1 MFVICSAINGT
12 SNNQI
17 SMIGIGWTD
26 VSETSLIRTP
36 HLSFVEQIKNECPG
50 TKREKRSQSKGV
62 TGNGYWCRRLS
73 GSRLTFE
80 SRRGFPVGL
89 NACESGACEQEF
101 PSLSSLPIAS
111 V

>member
-1 MFVICSAINGT
+1 MSALLRITDSSLT
-12 SNNQI
+12 SRHVRK
-17 SMIGIGWTD
+17 
-26 VSETSLIRTP
+26 VSNSEVATYSITSLAVANNNVGDIVKP
-36 HLSFVEQIKNECPG
+36 
-50 TKREKRSQSKGV
+50 
-62 TGNGYWCRRLS
+62 S